1 MRGNLSNRLDMWKGL
16 RDWQIQSEKWMKSVF
31 DEINVEEIKQYSD
44 KYSRIISKCTK
55 KLPSNPVL
63 ESFKKLLSTFK
74 DSMPVVIA
82 LSNKKLQEDVEYWR
96 HIQKIVKT

>member
-1 MRGNLSNRLDMWKGL
+1 MWKGL

>member
-1 MRGNLSNRLDMWKGL
+1 
-16 RDWQIQSEKWMKSVF
+16 MKSVF

-55 KLPSNPVL
+55 KLPTNPVL
-63 ESFKKLLSTFK
+63 NSFKKLLSTFK

-82 LSNKKLQEDVEYWR
+82 LSNKKLQ
-96 HIQKIVKT
+96 